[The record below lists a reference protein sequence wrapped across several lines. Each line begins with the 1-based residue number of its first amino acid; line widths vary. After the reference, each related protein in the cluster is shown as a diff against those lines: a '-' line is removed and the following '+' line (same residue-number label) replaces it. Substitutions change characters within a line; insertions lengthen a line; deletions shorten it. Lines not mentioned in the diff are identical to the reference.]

1 MPKTYLYG
9 SPEYKYALKWKEL
22 TEDDTIE
29 LKSGRKRPPNTQN
42 EKKIIE
48 QGKEIIRITARKE
61 REKELKK
68 AEESKSAEELTLPK
82 PLKVV
87 KDIEPVV
94 TRLKDDLEEFQKIGG
109 DTETR
114 FENDN
119 LVIVFTYFAILKKF
133 KSECP
138 IFYGP
143 NMARMTGL
151 IVDGNREKTRILN
164 DPKELRSFRDLLKS
178 CSKRK
183 NDVIPIML
191 YILDDSK
198 EFGHANMLIYRPGQ
212 NIVERFEPHGAKMK
226 TKLKSIDDSVNEQVT
241 EIFGRFEVRPFLYE
255 KINYVPPNEVCP
267 FVKGF
272 QAIESMLKTIDSG
285 YCTMWS
291 MFLMEMVL
299 YNPNVTTSKIIKD
312 IMDISKGQPEYLKNV
327 IRGYVAGTE
336 DLISDTLEEME
347 KGGFSYAYLSQRKAK
362 GKQSKITNEVV
373 ALLGELLE
381 KEKKGRRDDFFLE
394 NRNDEVALKWYDSGQ
409 NISLEEFRIKE
420 KEKKIKEIEEQQ
432 QRLDYFDKK
441 QQAFDDAGRPARYK
455 FFSEWYDEQN
465 KKGKPRETFESY
477 MERVYGQQVKKSEP
491 VHKPE
496 PVKKSQ
502 SRKLL

>member
-9 SPEYKYALKWKEL
+9 SPEYKDALKWRKL
-22 TEDDTIE
+22 VEDDIIE
-29 LKSGRKRPPNTQN
+29 LKSGRKRPPNTQR
-42 EKKIIE
+42 EKKFIE
-48 QGKEIIRITARKE
+48 EGKEIIRITARKE
-61 REKELKK
+61 RESESKK

-94 TRLKDDLEEFQKIGG
+94 TRLKDDLEEFQKIGK

-143 NMARMTGL
+143 STAKMPGL
-151 IVDGNREKTRILN
+151 VVNGNREKTRILN
-164 DPKELRSFRDLLKS
+164 DPKELRSFRDLLKK

-183 NDVIPIML
+183 NDAIPIL
-191 YILDDSK
+191 LFIQDDNL
-198 EFGHANMLIYRPGQ
+198 EFGHTNMLIYRPGQ

-226 TKLKSIDDSVNEQVT
+226 TKIKYIDDSVNEQLT
-241 EIFGRFEVRPFLYE
+241 EIFREFEVRPFFYP
-255 KINYVPPNEVCP
+255 KINYVPPNEICP

-272 QAIESMLKTIDSG
+272 QAIESMLETIDSG
-285 YCTMWS
+285 YCSMWS

-312 IMDISKGQPEYLKNV
+312 IMEISKGQPEYLKNV

-336 DLISDTLEEME
+336 NLISDTLEEMD
-347 KGGFSYAYLSQRKAK
+347 KGGFSYAYLSQRRAK

-381 KEKKGRRDDFFLE
+381 KEKKQRRDDFLK
-394 NRNDEVALKWYDSGQ
+394 DYYMDIVAQQYYDSGQ
-409 NISLEEFRIKE
+409 IGTLKEFRIKE
-420 KEKKIKEIEEQQ
+420 KEK
-432 QRLDYFDKK
+432 
-441 QQAFDDAGRPARYK
+441 A
-455 FFSEWYDEQN
+455 
-465 KKGKPRETFESY
+465 
-477 MERVYGQQVKKSEP
+477 QVKKSEP
-491 VHKPE
+491 VHNPE
-496 PVKKSQ
+496 PVKKSE